1 MELFLKRVYQF
12 GCADETGLSKL
23 GLEEDY
29 DISAYAFSGDL
40 AFKLDESAGFGV
52 KPHIGFL
59 YTSGDDD
66 PTDDTLGGYTGVE
79 NAQRFSQYLVVRTP
93 LSATPTWC
101 WAACFTDT
109 CQNSV
114 RNAGTGGSERC
125 W

>member
-1 MELFLKRVYQF
+1 MTSQHMHFP
-12 GCADETGLSKL
+12 G
-23 GLEEDY
+23 
-29 DISAYAFSGDL
+29 IWP
-40 AFKLDESAGFGV
+40 FKLDESAGFGV

-109 CQNSV
+109 CQNSMV
-114 RNAGTGGSERC
+114 TARRWPRADFRTVLVNSGMDGDNLGLP
-125 W
+125 